1 MLFEYISAKLF
12 YLFKIT
18 VILLIGFFV
27 IQSLISFT
35 LSALVRFTKIP
46 LDNFSFGYIL
56 GLSIRKINLSSKAFS
71 LSIGRISL
79 SFSWNPTIIFHDVDI
94 TLLQNNTRHS
104 KIKQSKTTHSFGTF
118 NTEKD
123 ALTFQVTD
131 RQLKIFRM
139 ISAVGA
145 LFRRVNI
152 RLQDDTLININMIS
166 LAVIDK
172 VDKQIGA
179 EIFLYNIKIPKNN
192 EKIHHAGLNIKC
204 DVQRGVRQ
212 LHKETDITLLKW
224 SCSFKLGETTL
235 FVPLDAS
242 LGKPNDIK
250 KDITKMKKEEL
261 ISIGEETVHS
271 KVTKFVK
278 PFKHVFRTLDF
289 IDIKIEIL
297 TLSYAHAFSL
307 NISSIQLSLK
317 TIDILNNGVS
327 RSILPSAYFPWGEY
341 EISAATNA
349 LVLKV
354 DNISI
359 LRVPLIN
366 LIITSNLLLYFAE
379 DLPLSKTIIS
389 CNANIINP
397 SFFATLDQIIHLMET
412 YDSLLK
418 SFSSPTQTKIKS
430 KSNDHRV
437 IKLIETFWSLE
448 SHPTFSIDLAIS
460 NFNSILQLSRH
471 KNLVFKIFNIQALL
485 ARTNKLN
492 MAKIDKLS
500 ITASDKSSSVSTQS
514 FKKSSNFVKIV
525 GVEFLYMETSHDD
538 TLISIP
544 IIGFER
550 MDTFVHGLD
559 NKKLSVESTLRHF
572 YSSLDNLNVLDI
584 LSKTVSQIHKTLPKS
599 KSHTDIATTKST
611 NESTLMEFLR
621 SFQWDFKFRFKDISI
636 SMVLANYLPTLLDP
650 LEIDGF
656 NLSEVQRGIKIICHE
671 AQLKIDKNGKHISVI
686 DTFLDRIM
694 DNEEHRSVSDTLIH
708 FSNFDIDIDNN
719 SNLFFILPVILIKFD
734 VNALWLVF
742 YMINIVHNHLPQKK
756 PTAKSIS
763 KPGTQNILE
772 KVNVDITKIVLDIS
786 LPSDIPLL
794 FVLKNINY
802 IGAKTTLSIGFFA
815 TLVESVYTKDRMV
828 YVTLLEIENILINI
842 REVLENKSVVIN
854 SETISLHTEYHFKVY
869 LITDNVVT
877 FYKSFKQL
885 RSAFADISEY
895 KRVYPAQQMPV
906 ALPDIQLLSDK
917 FLIDIEE
924 DPFEQE
930 LGLIFKVGVLEQR
943 ERIHMLNELDKQMKA
958 FNSRDST
965 PEGSVLYSI
974 DERVNV
980 SGNPKFEEIAYNKVM
995 EHFSTSWITR
1005 YKKAKYVFQGMPA
1018 KIRFNEELGIN
1029 YTIFSREE
1037 TSTVA
1042 NLVIENMHLK
1052 FNGPSFQLD
1061 SYSDFLYEY
1070 GKGIPRDTMYTLL
1083 IIMGINF
1090 KTDLWELRLRDY
1102 PLPVLSFPNTSTK
1115 GDVVFCEQMPDD
1127 MAYHTVYVPF
1137 VKSTHSGKYTE
1148 INSIYGSHIIRTMN
1162 SVKSFANCTTSINS
1176 SEPVNITWGKS
1187 LQPGIE
1193 SLMIWFDYLTKP
1205 KLDPSPKL
1213 GFWDKFRYLFHGK
1226 WLYHFAGNTGL
1237 HLNIKGAHNPYT
1249 IADDGAGLTFCWNGD
1264 TTLDIHGTA
1273 DPKELIKIESQNF
1286 QLGIRDFTVTNKF
1299 DKILMRLNG
1308 NVVWKMG
1315 MLFEKG
1321 CIKQAGE
1328 TPRQIPTRS
1337 HHNIHLVNP
1346 DLVTDIK
1353 DYDSY
1358 TNFRSGF
1365 IHMSFGVYSYQAGS
1379 SNSIYLAPQ
1388 AVSHFLKWW
1397 NLFNTYT
1404 SGPIRQGPLFTD
1416 LLQNKTKF
1424 GRSLFT
1430 IKYQLHVEPLNVVSV
1445 YQHILTQNVA
1455 QKGVRK
1461 EFTGIKGRFNSLKID
1476 LHQRKLKLTHTNAKL
1491 NKTQPVWKFRMS
1503 SGEMDCAE
1511 PDVRVLSTIFDKSI
1525 YERVVTPTSNS
1536 KQQGFNEQKGIDLE
1550 ALSESE
1556 WYDYDDYKDLNQLSF
1571 SNSFPVKLEA
1581 IPLLYSPRISY
1592 FRKLNEQGMEV
1603 DYPFGEEDS
1612 HDCIIGQNHPEKTQE
1627 GLIQKRKIEIEAEIK
1642 EVEFK
1647 IDNMAYSNHAIK
1659 KVDQKVLDGLHKRL
1673 HELKKSLHIVRNI
1686 LNDLKVSSGIPDTF
1700 EGHYTDDEEE
1710 IDSLASSLNNDGI
1723 SPLDVG
1729 SLSTNVSLLRASTVE
1744 SFVSMRKASTIRS
1757 QSSYDNRFIVHNI
1770 QLILDKRLRDH
1781 LIEYASNMFERR
1793 VIRYAMTFKSVKIF
1807 KELLSGVLRQTKSL
1821 AKVQSSTSEDDN
1833 FSTNAEFIEQFEE
1846 LIKAVPDDNFEAI
1859 DSYLFRLISPQIQ
1872 ISSEQQPTTAVILSA
1887 RDIEVGI
1894 IDVLRVTDNDGKR
1907 IAMDFDTI
1915 VETRYCTIAKDVQL
1929 FTLFKEEVAS
1939 QLGSSFHKKGYGMEK
1954 WSGFWPPWIPLEM
1967 CFDGSLLENHMVLK
1981 RRSMFLTF
1989 TVPNPLFLNNHDL
2002 SGFSNDSI
2010 CRIGFPGLVLKST
2023 SRQYNSFY
2031 SIIQDLLSFNL
2042 NTEEKVKRLTK
2053 TLLADEIRNNLDK
2066 LDLSVITDSQDKV
2079 RNLFYTRS
2087 FLKVNNPKLY
2097 SKHSQD
2103 MLEEIGTSLLQ
2114 LTVLMKAIKQ
2124 NHDRLGNS
2132 NDGSR
2137 ELKWQIET
2145 DELIW
2150 ELYDD
2155 KNLPFVTIGLGPS
2168 TYTRTE
2174 TSQGLVTNRVAIS
2187 SLHCFN
2193 LQNNAIFVELLAP
2206 FKENSLYQNDEPMVG
2221 ISWVQIPPVGGIS
2234 NLEELI
2240 VTLQP
2245 LIFKMDRTTGNT
2257 LMNYLFPKISHDSE
2271 KEKKKVVTSGTSPS
2285 IDTTH
2290 MYSPRTSFSSSI
2302 HKDDSDNSSIQ
2313 ESKEVDS
2320 WDLGSHILDS
2330 TSTKTGR
2337 QRFST
2342 QRSEVANTLLKQ
2354 NQRFFNEMLLRA
2366 GLYYNIQSIVIK
2378 KTVVQVSY
2386 KGSRKLLTDVNN
2398 LTVNVPELSYHD
2410 KLWSR
2415 DEFFAVLKHDVVKI
2429 VVHHLGSII
2438 GNKLIPHK
2446 KENKSKIKIDMSQI
2460 GDYTSKESKS
2470 RSISLLN
2477 HPKSDSN
2484 RTVSSK
2490 KTESFK
2496 GFKETSLDYEDDDVK
2511 PFYPA

>member
-27 IQSLISFT
+27 IQSIVGYT

-46 LDNFSFGYIL
+46 LENFSFGYIL
-56 GLSIRKINLSSKAFS
+56 GPSIRKINLSSKAFR

-94 TLLQNNTRHS
+94 TLLKDNTDHS
-104 KIKQSKTTHSFGTF
+104 TKKQAQSTQSVKNS

-123 ALTFQVTD
+123 SLSFQVTD
-131 RQLKIFRM
+131 RQLKIIRM
-139 ISAVGA
+139 VSAVGA
-145 LFRRVNI
+145 LFRRVNV
-152 RLQDDTLININMIS
+152 RLQDGTLININMIS
-166 LAVIDK
+166 VAVIDK
-172 VDKQIGA
+172 IDEQIGA
-179 EIFLYNIKIPKNN
+179 EIFLYKIRIPKNN
-192 EKIHHAGLNIKC
+192 ERIHHVGLNIKC
-204 DVQRGVRQ
+204 DVQKGVQQ
-212 LHKETDITLLKW
+212 LHKKTEINLLRW
-224 SCSFKLGETTL
+224 SCSFKLGETRL
-235 FVPLDAS
+235 FVPLEAS
-242 LGKPNDIK
+242 LNKPKD
-250 KDITKMKKEEL
+250 KDISKMEKEEL
-261 ISIGEETVHS
+261 VSIGGEAIYL
-271 KVTKFVK
+271 KATKFVK
-278 PFKHVFRTLDF
+278 SLKHVFRTLDI
-289 IDIKIEIL
+289 IDIKIENL
-297 TLSYAHAFSL
+297 KLSFADAFSL

-317 TIDILNNGVS
+317 TIDILNNGIS
-327 RSILPSAYFPWGEY
+327 RSLLPSAYFPWGEY
-341 EISAATNA
+341 EISVATNA

-359 LRVPLIN
+359 LRIPLIN
-366 LIITSNLLLYFAE
+366 IIITSNLLLHFAE

-389 CNANIINP
+389 CNTNIINP
-397 SFFATLDQIIHLMET
+397 SLFATLDQIIHLIES
-412 YDSLLK
+412 YDDLLK
-418 SFSSPTQTKIKS
+418 RFSSPKQTDIAPKS
-430 KSNDHRV
+430 KDNHV
-437 IKLIETFWSLE
+437 IKLIEYMWSLE
-448 SHPTFSIDLAIS
+448 SHPTFSFDLALS
-460 NFNSILQLSRH
+460 NFHSILQLSRH
-471 KNLVFKIFNIQALL
+471 KSLVFKIFNIHALL
-485 ARTNKLN
+485 ARSNPRNIAKSDNLEIIACDKTYFATSPRFNKL
-492 MAKIDKLS
+492 
-500 ITASDKSSSVSTQS
+500 
-514 FKKSSNFVKIV
+514 SNFVKIV
-525 GVEFLYMETSHDD
+525 GVEFSYMEASKDD
-538 TLISIP
+538 TVVSIP
-544 IIGFER
+544 IFGFER
-550 MDTFVHGLD
+550 IDTFVHGMD
-559 NKKLSVESTLRHF
+559 KKKLSVESTLRHF
-572 YSSLDNLNVLDI
+572 YSSFDNLNVLDI
-584 LSKTVSQIHKTLPKS
+584 LSKTVSQIHKAIPKL
-599 KSHTDIATTKST
+599 KSHTDIAPT
-611 NESTLMEFLR
+611 NNKKESTHVTFLK
-621 SFQWDFKFRFKDISI
+621 SFQWDLKFRFKDISI
-636 SMVLANYLPTLLDP
+636 SMVLAKYLPKILDP
-650 LEIDGF
+650 LEVGGF
-656 NLSEVQRGIKIICHE
+656 NLSEVQRGIKFTCHE
-671 AQLKIDKNGKHISVI
+671 AQLKIDENGKHISVI
-686 DTFLDRIM
+686 DTSLDRIM
-694 DNEEHRSVSDTLIH
+694 DDEEHQSVSDTLVH
-708 FSNFDIDIDNN
+708 FSKFDITIDKD
-719 SNLFFILPVILIKFD
+719 SNFFFALPILLIKFD
-734 VNALWLVF
+734 VNALWLIF
-742 YMINIVHNHLPQKK
+742 YMSNIVRNHLPKK
-756 PTAKSIS
+756 KLSVNKTSKSGS
-763 KPGTQNILE
+763 QNMLD
-772 KVNVDITKIVLDIS
+772 KLNVDISKIVLDIS
-786 LPSDIPLL
+786 LPDDVPLL
-794 FVLKNINY
+794 FVLKHINY
-802 IGAKTTLSIGFFA
+802 VGEKTTLTISSLS
-815 TLVESVYTKDRMV
+815 TQVESVYIKDRMV
-828 YVTLLEIENILINI
+828 YVTLLEIENILVNL
-842 REVLENKSVVIN
+842 REALQNKSVVIN
-854 SETISLHTEYHFKVY
+854 SKTISFHTEYHFKIY
-869 LITDNVVT
+869 SITDNVVT

-885 RSAFADISEY
+885 RSSFANTSEF
-895 KRVYPAQQMPV
+895 KRVYPAQQKPA
-906 ALPDIQLLSDK
+906 ALPDIQLLSDR

-943 ERIHMLNELDKQMKA
+943 ERLHMLNELDKQLKA
-958 FNSRDST
+958 FNSRDNT

-974 DERVNV
+974 DERVKV
-980 SGNPKFEEIAYNKVM
+980 SVNPKFEETAYNKVM

-1005 YKKAKYVFQGMPA
+1005 YRKAKYVFQGMPS
-1018 KIRFNEELGIN
+1018 KIRFNEELGIH

-1052 FNGPSFQLD
+1052 FSAPSFQLD
-1061 SYSDFLYEY
+1061 SYGDFLYEY
-1070 GKGIPRDTMYTLL
+1070 GKGIPKDTMYTLL

-1115 GDVVFCEQMPDD
+1115 GDVIFCEQMPDD

-1137 VKSTHSGKYTE
+1137 VKSTSTGKYTE

-1162 SVKSFANCTTSINS
+1162 SVKSFANCTTTTNS
-1176 SEPVNITWGKS
+1176 TEPVNITWGKS

-1193 SLMIWFDYLTKP
+1193 SLMLWFDYLTKP
-1205 KLDPSPKL
+1205 RLDPSPKL
-1213 GFWDKFRYLFHGK
+1213 GFWDKMRYLFHGK
-1226 WLYHFAGNTGL
+1226 WLYQFAGNTGL

-1264 TTLDIHGTA
+1264 TTLDIHGTS
-1273 DPKELIKIESQNF
+1273 DPKEFIKINSQNF

-1299 DKILMRLNG
+1299 DKILTKLNG

-1321 CIKQAGE
+1321 FLQQAGE
-1328 TPRQIPTRS
+1328 TPRHVPTRP

-1346 DLVTDIK
+1346 GLVTDIK

-1358 TNFRSGF
+1358 ANFRSGF
-1365 IHMSFGVYSYQAGS
+1365 IHMSFGVYSYQEGS

-1430 IKYQLHVEPLNVVSV
+1430 LKYQLHVEPLNVVYV

-1455 QKGVRK
+1455 RKGVRK

-1491 NKTQPVWKFRMS
+1491 NRTKPVWKFRMS
-1503 SGEMDCAE
+1503 SGEMDCTE

-1525 YERVVTPTSNS
+1525 YERIVTPTSSS
-1536 KQQGFNEQKGIDLE
+1536 KEQRYDQHRDIDLE
-1550 ALSESE
+1550 ALRESE

-1571 SNSFPVKLEA
+1571 FNSFPIKLEA

-1592 FRKLNEQGMEV
+1592 FRKLNEEGMEV
-1603 DYPFGEEDS
+1603 AYPFGEENS

-1627 GLIQKRKIEIEAEIK
+1627 HLAKKRKVEIETEIK

-1647 IDNMAYSNHAIK
+1647 IDNLAYSNNSIK
-1659 KVDQKVLDGLHKRL
+1659 KVDQKVLDELHTRLHDLKKRL
-1673 HELKKSLHIVRNI
+1673 HIIHNI
-1686 LNDLKVSSGIPDTF
+1686 LNDLKVSTGIPDTYV
-1700 EGHYTDDEEE
+1700 GSSTDDEEE
-1710 IDSLASSLNNDGI
+1710 IDSLASSIDNDDQSLLN
-1723 SPLDVG
+1723 VG
-1729 SLSTNVSLLRASTVE
+1729 SVSPNISLLRASTVE

-1757 QSSYDNRFIVHNI
+1757 QSTYDNRFIVHNI

-1781 LIEYASNMFERR
+1781 LLEYASNMHERR
-1793 VIRYAMTFKSVKIF
+1793 LIRYSMTFKSVKIF

-1821 AKVQSSTSEDDN
+1821 AKVQSSTSDSDT

-1894 IDVLRVTDNDGKR
+1894 IDVLRVTDSDGKR
-1907 IAMDFDTI
+1907 IVMDIDTI

-1929 FTLFKEEVAS
+1929 FTLFKEDVAS
-1939 QLGSSFHKKGYGMEK
+1939 HVGSSFHKNGYGMEK

-1967 CFDGSLLENHMVLK
+1967 CFDGTLLEKHMFLK

-1989 TVPNPLFLNNHDL
+1989 TAPNPLFLTNHEL
-2002 SGFSNDSI
+2002 SGFSNDSK

-2042 NTEEKVKRLTK
+2042 NTEEKVQRLTK

-2079 RNLFYTRS
+2079 RDLFYTRA

-2097 SKHSQD
+2097 ATHSQVI
-2103 MLEEIGTSLLQ
+2103 LEEIETSLLQ

-2124 NHDRLGNS
+2124 NHDRLGNA
-2132 NDGSR
+2132 DEGSR
-2137 ELKWQIET
+2137 LLKWQVET

-2155 KNLPFVTIGLGPS
+2155 KNSPFVTIGLGPS

-2174 TSQGLVTNRVAIS
+2174 ASQGLVTNRVAIS
-2187 SLHCFN
+2187 SLQCFN
-2193 LQNNAIFVELLAP
+2193 LQKNAIFVELLAP
-2206 FKENSLYQNDEPMVG
+2206 FKEHSLYQDNAPMVD

-2234 NLEELI
+2234 NLVELI

-2245 LIFKMDRTTGNT
+2245 LIFKMDNTTGKK

-2271 KEKKKVVTSGTSPS
+2271 KEKKKVATSGTSPS
-2285 IDTTH
+2285 IETTH
-2290 MYSPRTSFSSSI
+2290 MYSPRASFSSSM
-2302 HKDDSDNSSIQ
+2302 HKDDSDSSSIQ
-2313 ESKEVDS
+2313 ESKDVDS
-2320 WDLGSHILDS
+2320 WDLGSHIIDS
-2330 TSTKTGR
+2330 TLMETGR
-2337 QRFST
+2337 QRTSS
-2342 QRSEVANTLLKQ
+2342 QKMEVTNTLLKQ
-2354 NQRFFNEMLLRA
+2354 NQKFFNEMLLRA
-2366 GLYYNIQSIVIK
+2366 GLYFNIQSIVIK

-2386 KGSRKLLTDVNN
+2386 KGSRKVLTDVNN

-2415 DEFFAVLKHDVVKI
+2415 DEFFVVLKHDIVKI

-2446 KENKSKIKIDMSQI
+2446 KENKSKIKTDMSQI
-2460 GDYTSKESKS
+2460 VDSASKESKS
-2470 RSISLLN
+2470 RSISLLK
-2477 HPKSDSN
+2477 HTKSNVNDTS
-2484 RTVSSK
+2484 SSK
-2490 KTESFK
+2490 KTGNSKSFK
-2496 GFKETSLDYEDDDVK
+2496 DIYSEYDDDIK
-2511 PFYPA
+2511 PFYPE